1 MTSSEFLEMFNLT
14 EPVTPDDFKNG
25 LYVIGG
31 NYGSVDVAMQQ
42 MYRYVDYYPESF
54 RAFASKLGISNK
66 QSCDKVFKAIQ
77 SKSRKQS
84 NADKKRAGIGASH
97 EIMWDYLKSQAM

>member
-14 EPVTPDDFKNG
+14 EPITGDDFKNG

-31 NYGSVDVAMQQ
+31 NYGSVDTAMQQ
-42 MYRYVDYYPESF
+42 MYRYVNYYPKSF

-84 NADKKRAGIGASH
+84 NADKKLASIDAGH
-97 EIMWDYLKSQAM
+97 EIMWDYLKSQVV